1 MGKPT
6 DEQLQTALKHAA
18 VLREQGEDIYYM
30 AKALLNLNYR
40 MKFYEDVLHKAD
52 LYLHSGEGSVEHA
65 ELVRAIEH
73 ARQSDLGPGETDK
86 EFNF

>member
-6 DEQLQTALKHAA
+6 EQQLNAALEHAA
-18 VLREQGEDIYYM
+18 LLREQGEDIYYI

-52 LYLHSGEGSVEHA
+52 LYLHSGEGAVEHA
-65 ELVRAIEH
+65 ELVRAIEC
-73 ARQSDLGPGETDK
+73 ARQSDLGPGETES

>member
-1 MGKPT
+1 MAKPT
-6 DEQLQTALKHAA
+6 AQELQTALEHAA
-18 VLREQGEDIYYM
+18 QLREQGEDIYYL
-30 AKALLNLNYR
+30 AKSLLNLNYR

-65 ELVRAIEH
+65 SLVRAIER
-73 ARQSDLGPGETDK
+73 ARQSDLGPGETET